1 MDDTTSLLWMVL
13 FGGVGM
19 GYFVYGRK
27 QKRTI
32 AVISG
37 IGLIVFPYFVAG
49 TFALIA
55 VGTILVALPYFIR
68 I

>member
-1 MDDTTSLLWMVL
+1 MTFLND
-13 FGGVGM
+13 
-19 GYFVYGRK
+19 RE
-27 QKRTI
+27 KRTI
-32 AVISG
+32 AMISG
-37 IGLIVFPYFVAG
+37 IGLMVFPYFVAG